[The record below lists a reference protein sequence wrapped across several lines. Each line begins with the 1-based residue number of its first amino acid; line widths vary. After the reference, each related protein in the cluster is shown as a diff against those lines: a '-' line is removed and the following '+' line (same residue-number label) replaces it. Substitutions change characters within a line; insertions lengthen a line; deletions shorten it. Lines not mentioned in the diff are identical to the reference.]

1 MRRRASFVVLLVAIL
16 ALTGCGGSLSKV
28 NGIVKLDGVPVEG
41 ATVTFTSE
49 DGKSAYA
56 GFTDASGNFTLAAG
70 DKQGVPAGTYK
81 VVVVKNAKTA
91 ATGDMTPGSTEY
103 LKMMEKKGNA
113 SIVKGPAVMMPGA
126 KAPASGGASELPS
139 IYASAS
145 TTPISVRVPPETQ
158 PVPIEL
164 KSKP

>member
-1 MRRRASFVVLLVAIL
+1 MRRRASFVVLFAAIL

-28 NGIVKLDGVPVEG
+28 NGVVKLDGVPVEG

-49 DGKSAYA
+49 DGKAAYA
-56 GFTDASGNFTLAAG
+56 GFSDASGNFTLAAG
-70 DKQGVPAGTYK
+70 EKQGVPAGTYK
-81 VVVVKNAKTA
+81 VVVVKSPKSDVA
-91 ATGDMTPGSTEY
+91 GDMTPGSKDY

-113 SIVKGPAVMMPGA
+113 GVVKGPAAMMPGA
-126 KAPASGGASELPS
+126 KAAKAGGASELPS

-145 TTPISVRVPPETQ
+145 TTPITVKIPPETQ